1 MKLNESREHSMKV
14 PFKIEVS
21 PKGRINKTTAIKVWK
36 EIIKEIPN
44 SSRYG
49 RTFFITDSTGRETC
63 WYLDK

>member
-1 MKLNESREHSMKV
+1 MKLNESKEHSMKV

-49 RTFFITDSTGRETC
+49 ISARIS
-63 WYLDK
+63 